1 MIPSWEERKN
11 EKDNYYFEDY
21 EIKPLHI
28 IFFMSNYGFSF
39 GNRRENIVVLFFFF
53 LNKMSSLSQ
62 GWTKLLMQQ
71 SGLAGSLPSLYSFNI
86 SWTPLP
92 HQVLMENMLEQ
103 LPDNQLAQIYLSN
116 ILKLYIKY
124 AGEKF
129 CSLRIYKLCI
139 MLGLNS

>member
-1 MIPSWEERKN
+1 
-11 EKDNYYFEDY
+11 
-21 EIKPLHI
+21 
-28 IFFMSNYGFSF
+28 
-39 GNRRENIVVLFFFF
+39 
-53 LNKMSSLSQ
+53 MSSLSQ
-62 GWTKLLMQQ
+62 AWTKLLMQQ
-71 SGLAGSLPSLYSFNI
+71 SGLAGSLLYLYSFYI

>member
-53 LNKMSSLSQ
+53 FFKQNVFFKPRLDETTDAAVRVGWVFAIFVFFQYFLDTTASS
-62 GWTKLLMQQ
+62 GID
-71 SGLAGSLPSLYSFNI
+71 G
-86 SWTPLP
+86 
-92 HQVLMENMLEQ
+92 
-103 LPDNQLAQIYLSN
+103 
-116 ILKLYIKY
+116 KY
-124 AGEKF
+124 VGAVA
-129 CSLRIYKLCI
+129 
-139 MLGLNS
+139 